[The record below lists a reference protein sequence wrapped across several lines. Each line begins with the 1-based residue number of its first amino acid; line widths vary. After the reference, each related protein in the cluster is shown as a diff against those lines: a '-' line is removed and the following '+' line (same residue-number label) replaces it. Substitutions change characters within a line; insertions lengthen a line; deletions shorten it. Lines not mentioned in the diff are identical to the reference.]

1 MGIYGAVFATMLG
14 YAVVLIIR
22 HIILRKHI
30 IMKIKWK
37 RDLFV
42 YFLLM
47 IQMVFALFG
56 VRYILVQIFIFAAI
70 TMLYKS
76 EIYNIF
82 NLIKKWIRGRKAI

>member
-1 MGIYGAVFATMLG
+1 MLG